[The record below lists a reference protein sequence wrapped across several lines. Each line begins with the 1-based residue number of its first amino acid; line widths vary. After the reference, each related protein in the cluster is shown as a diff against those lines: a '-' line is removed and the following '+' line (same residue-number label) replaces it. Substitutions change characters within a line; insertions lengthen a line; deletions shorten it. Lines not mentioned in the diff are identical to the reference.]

1 MEACRF
7 CGCQG
12 LWKIGTSTGK
22 QRYKCKN
29 CGKSQAEVDDRVK
42 YSDEER
48 RRALVLYLEGCEFRR
63 IARIMK
69 EFFGKEYNY
78 QTIVNWVKRAGM
90 KAMNE
95 VQNHGKIDVLEMD
108 ELYTYIQKNKEK
120 PGYGLLLTGKRCALL
135 RLK

>member
-1 MEACRF
+1 MF
-7 CGCQG
+7 V
-12 LWKIGTSTGK
+12 
-22 QRYKCKN
+22 N
-29 CGKSQAEVDDRVK
+29 P
-42 YSDEER
+42 
-48 RRALVLYLEGCEFRR
+48 FRR

-69 EFFGKEYNY
+69 EFFGKEYRY

-95 VQNHGKIDVLEMD
+95 NPNCGKIDVLEMD

-120 PGYGLLLTGKRCALL
+120 PEYGLLLTERRCALL

>member
-1 MEACRF
+1 MYKYKKKDWFENMEDCRF

-48 RRALVLYLEGCEFRR
+48 RRAIVLYLEGCGFRR

-69 EFFGKEYNY
+69 EFFGKEYHY

-95 VQNHGKIDVLEMD
+95 EQNLGKIDVV
-108 ELYTYIQKNKEK
+108 EK
-120 PGYGLLLTGKRCALL
+120 DAHYCV
-135 RLK
+135 